1 MIHIIY
7 DMFIYNMIYIY
18 IYIHAI
24 YIYIY
29 IMYIYIY
36 IYISYIYILYIYIYM
51 IHIYRRPCSSG
62 ISAVIRACEDTGA
75 QLGCKPSRIRKC
87 GATVP
92 CKAINFGKLRT
103 DYGKY
108 DQISIPRWVCKP
120 TTITQGAY
128 YTYLACLTAEFKGSH
143 FLGELV
149 D

>member
-1 MIHIIY
+1 
-7 DMFIYNMIYIY
+7 MFIYNMIYIY
-18 IYIHAI
+18 TYDI
-24 YIYIY
+24 YIYH
-29 IMYIYIY
+29 MYIYIIY
-36 IYISYIYILYIYIYM
+36 IYLIYIYYIYM

-128 YTYLACLTAEFKGSH
+128 YTYLACLTAEFKRSH
-143 FLGELV
+143 FWAN
-149 D
+149 